1 MRRGFTLI
9 ELMITIAILAIV
21 IYVPV
26 TGRNSLQSLS
36 RESDYAFAL
45 RNATHQVEDLRRAP
59 FDSVPPQVR
68 TVPADGFLRLAGPVV
83 PGSVTVDGRP
93 AQASGAVVQAP
104 PGRRVVLDYRCYL
117 PDRGEAHTVPADGR
131 VVLVNA
137 PVVQVVAVRLA
148 AGERQAPLAFRPTA
162 DGVQVDP
169 ANAGRVVVVDYFGSR
184 VRNELSG
191 RFLGR
196 DLEPVEG
203 PGPVKELRVEESY
216 GGAARRMG
224 LTLLKVQP

>member
-21 IYVPV
+21 LFVPV
-26 TGRNSLQSLS
+26 TGRHSLQGLS

-45 RNATHQVEDLRRAP
+45 RNATRQVDDLRRAP
-59 FDSVPPQVR
+59 FDSVPPVVR
-68 TVPADGFLRLAGPVV
+68 TVPADGFLRVPPEVV
-83 PGSVTVDGRP
+83 PGSVTMDGRATEP
-93 AQASGAVVQAP
+93 AGGFVKAQ

-131 VVLVNA
+131 VTLLNTPVLG
-137 PVVQVVAVRLA
+137 VVAVRLA
-148 AGERQAPLAFRPTA
+148 TGDRQAPLAASPTA
-162 DGVQVDP
+162 DGIQVDP
-169 ANAGRVVVVDYFGSR
+169 AHAGRVVVVDYFGSR

-196 DLEPVEG
+196 DLHPVQG
-203 PGPVKELRVEESY
+203 PGPVKELRVEEAY
-216 GGAARRMG
+216 GGAVRRMG